1 MCVIGHMYY
10 KVAANIVPW
19 HRLKCQQGWFLDDE
33 PEPWQL
39 LKNQYSSNSGFT
51 VFWSPGLLDYFYSI
65 FVTPR
70 HYCFIHNGCTPSIFS
85 VTRSNWVFGLA
96 DGNSEAGTAGAHAT
110 PRLSGETV
118 TAVCGAL
125 GNASMD
131 TSADSMA
138 VTSTITPN
146 KIKNTFGDAYVTF
159 WDAAVCLPDCIIH
172 NAENAVNALRI
183 FVLPKKIALKPDPHI
198 GNK

>member
-1 MCVIGHMYY
+1 MCVTGHMYY

-85 VTRSNWVFGLA
+85 VTRSNWIFGLA

-125 GNASMD
+125 GDVAGQSASMITRPAAM
-131 TSADSMA
+131 TSSGQDWDG
-138 VTSTITPN
+138 N
-146 KIKNTFGDAYVTF
+146 RDAC
-159 WDAAVCLPDCIIH
+159 WRPSHPL
-172 NAENAVNALRI
+172 
-183 FVLPKKIALKPDPHI
+183 
-198 GNK
+198 